1 MEYWKHKNAPK
12 SIAILEFI
20 SQFEWQPLSSCLGQ
34 LICFLRQFRYASMN
48 SQMEQEKWEIFRI
61 LFQISFVIR
70 ICYRNVKM
78 CIHSRFWMSLVNT
91 FNLMQECY
99 TVLYSILCFFCQQSV
114 KRLIKL
120 RICEPFQQSVWSVDC
135 YFLRLPFPTVI
146 KKKK

>member
-1 MEYWKHKNAPK
+1 
-12 SIAILEFI
+12 
-20 SQFEWQPLSSCLGQ
+20 
-34 LICFLRQFRYASMN
+34 
-48 SQMEQEKWEIFRI
+48 MEQEKWEIFRI

-146 KKKK
+146 KKKKIMWDYSFYKSLNLFVIMWNDTNIIEVQCVIESRMRY